1 VFETGPDDGPDSR
14 VYAGVNEGLVLFR
27 NELTKVFLP
36 GTPIGRTDAGGNPIV
51 PMKPHYE
58 ETFNAAVATTV
69 DNFRSLQ
76 PLVPRT
82 FVYEI
87 TLPSQAELQ
96 EMGVTLQGPLHV
108 HAQINYEHF
117 PPVFTRYLAKTT
129 GPDGP
134 AGHDMQ
140 LLNEAT
146 IDTYLKN
153 LTGISSDDFTVA
165 LEPAK

>member
-1 VFETGPDDGPDSR
+1 
-14 VYAGVNEGLVLFR
+14 
-27 NELTKVFLP
+27 
-36 GTPIGRTDAGGNPIV
+36 
-51 PMKPHYE
+51 MKPHYE

-153 LTGISSDDFTVA
+153 LTGISSDDFIVA
-165 LEPAK
+165 LEQAK